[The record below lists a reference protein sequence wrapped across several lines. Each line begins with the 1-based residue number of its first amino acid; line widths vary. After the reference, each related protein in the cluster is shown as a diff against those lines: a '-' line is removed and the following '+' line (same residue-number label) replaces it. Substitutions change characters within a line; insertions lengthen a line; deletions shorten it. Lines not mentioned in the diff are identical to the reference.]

1 MTRYKEEGRQV
12 DWSTAVEQYAIQY
25 PVLTPGDSSA
35 AQPEIIN
42 RVTGKQEHLEQDLD
56 FPPRI
61 RWAHAHPTWTYHAL
75 PFIAD
80 ALLAKLGPT
89 QWQQS
94 RRVQAAIGHTIPK
107 PNPRQFMHQDED
119 ML

>member
-1 MTRYKEEGRQV
+1 M
-12 DWSTAVEQYAIQY
+12 DWSTAVEEYAIQY
-25 PVLTPGDSSA
+25 PGDISA

-42 RVTGKQEHLEQDLD
+42 RVTGKQEHLQQDLD

-80 ALLAKLGPT
+80 ALLAKLDPT
-89 QWQQS
+89 EWQQS
-94 RRVQAAIGHTIPK
+94 RRVQAAIGQKIPK
-107 PNPRQFMHQDED
+107 LNPRHFMYQDED